1 MKLLLAVIASAL
13 LLTSCA
19 TGTPGSAL
27 HLQVDRD
34 LLIECP
40 ATLPAA
46 SRGTVSAL
54 RANRVEAKLTYEE
67 CRLRHRALA
76 EQIKNH
82 LDAESKSE

>member
-1 MKLLLAVIASAL
+1 MKLPLLLLASAL
-13 LLTSCA
+13 LLASCA
-19 TGTPGSAL
+19 TGTPRSAL

-40 ATLPAA
+40 ATLPGATA
-46 SRGTVSAL
+46 GTVSAL

-76 EQIKNH
+76 KQIKDH
-82 LDAESKSE
+82 LEAESKSD